1 MHRRDNIMEGRG
13 TADRRRASFVLPTV
27 CLFLMSALA
36 FPAISS
42 AKAVPSPCRI
52 HHPSDDRINS
62 ECRRMKKG
70 ETLES
75 LFGKRWT
82 DVARFN
88 RIDRRHIYP
97 GMPIKVP
104 KNLDDIRDFTPM
116 PKEYEPARQ
125 EPKFILVD
133 LSEQFLGAY
142 EYGNLVFS
150 APVATGGKD
159 TPTPAGE
166 FRITALHSDHV
177 SSLYYIEDT
186 DKLYPMDYALRF
198 FINRDGVAFWIHGRD
213 IPGYPASH
221 GCIGLYDEQMQ
232 KKYYHFPKKPV
243 LEDAK
248 KLFEWV
254 ISPGKDEGKFR
265 VIADGPKVLITG
277 KAPLPTRRQKNK
289 ASIKKPVALPILLN
303 PQSGKQ

>member
-1 MHRRDNIMEGRG
+1 MHRRDSLLEDRG
-13 TADRRRASFVLPTV
+13 TVDRRRAMFVLPAV
-27 CLFLMSALA
+27 CLLLSVLA
-36 FPAISS
+36 FPATSS
-42 AKAVPSPCRI
+42 AKSVPSPCRI
-52 HHPSDDRINS
+52 YHPSDDRIES

-75 LFGKRWT
+75 LFGGRWT

-88 RIDRRHIYP
+88 RIDRRHTYP

-116 PKEYEPARQ
+116 PREYDPARQ

-159 TPTPAGE
+159 NPTPAGK
-166 FRITALHSDHV
+166 FRVTAIHSDHV
-177 SSLYYIEDT
+177 SSLYYVEDT
-186 DKLYPMDYALRF
+186 DKLYPMNYALRF

-248 KLFEWV
+248 KLFEWI
-254 ISPGKDEGKFR
+254 ISPRKDEGKFQ
-265 VIADGPKVLITG
+265 VIEDGPQVLITG
-277 KAPLPTRRQKNK
+277 KAPQ
-289 ASIKKPVALPILLN
+289 PVR
-303 PQSGKQ
+303 KRK